1 MQTGQRQQRIRRQGV
16 FVRLI
21 QTRPQQYKLDGNE
34 KLRFLG
40 DFTDNETRV
49 QAVRDL
55 LDTLDAPKAA

>member
-1 MQTGQRQQRIRRQGV
+1 MQI
-16 FVRLI
+16 VRLI
-21 QTRPQQYKLDGNE
+21 QTRPQQYKLDGKE

-55 LDTLDAPKAA
+55 LDTLATPRAA